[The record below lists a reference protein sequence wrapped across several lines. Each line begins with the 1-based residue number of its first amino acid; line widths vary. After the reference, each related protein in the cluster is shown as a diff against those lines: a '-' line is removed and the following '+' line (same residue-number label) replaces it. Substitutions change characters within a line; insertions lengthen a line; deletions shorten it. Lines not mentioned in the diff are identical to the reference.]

1 METDENKPK
10 RVLIT
15 GCSSGFGFLTALG
28 AAREGFDV
36 IATMR
41 NPDKFGPLQ
50 QASEQKHLKLTI
62 DRLDVTDAEDIVRI
76 AEKYKPIDILV
87 NNAGILITG
96 SFLTQTDAEML
107 EIFETNYFG
116 AVRLTRA
123 VAPSMIERGG
133 GRIINIASLAG
144 LVGHPF
150 NAAYAASK
158 HALIGFSKSI
168 EVELAPF
175 GIDVVS
181 IEPGYHKTEIIGL
194 NGRLSENFYDRSDPM
209 FEWNRGMLRVMFDY
223 VLPRAGEPQ
232 EVADVILAAMCC
244 ETPKAHYVVGKEA
257 RLAMLGQWL
266 GLMPW
271 LRYRAVKLIRK
282 ARRMENKREAE
293 KKNRKHRKKAEAG
306 S

>member
-15 GCSSGFGFLTALG
+15 GCSSGFGFLTALD

-41 NPDKFGPLQ
+41 NPDKHGPLEK
-50 QASEQKHLKLTI
+50 AAAERNVKLTI
-62 DRLDVTDAEDIVRI
+62 DRLDVTDPDNIARIV
-76 AEKYKPIDILV
+76 EKYKPIDILV

-96 SFLTQTDAEML
+96 SYLDQTEAEMRQ
-107 EIFETNYFG
+107 IFETNYFG
-116 AVRLTRA
+116 AVHLARA
-123 VAPSMIERGG
+123 VAPSMIERRS

-168 EVELAPF
+168 RVELAPF

-194 NGRLSENFYDRSDPM
+194 NGRLSDNFYDRTSPF

-232 EVADVILAAMCC
+232 EVANVIVAAMCH
-244 ETPKAHYVVGKEA
+244 EKPRGHYVIGKEA
-257 RLAMLGQWL
+257 KLAMLGQWL

-271 LRYRAVKLIRK
+271 LQHRAVKLIRK
-282 ARRMENKREAE
+282 ARRIENKREAE
-293 KKNRKHRKKAEAG
+293 KKNRKKQKKAEV
-306 S
+306 SS